1 MADDKEKLYE
11 LKQNDELLGKRGR
24 FISDR
29 IYNILPQESKDKFKE
44 ITSNRRSRF
53 FIPTTNGIL
62 GSIDIPTATMND
74 TEEAWVTP
82 FDEDNE
88 FNEDDEEETDFDS
101 EDESDIDF

>member
-24 FISDR
+24 LISDR

-53 FIPTTNGIL
+53 FIPTTNDIIA
-62 GSIDIPTATMND
+62 SINIPTATMDD
-74 TEEAWVTP
+74 TTADVWVTP
-82 FDEDNE
+82 FD
-88 FNEDDEEETDFDS
+88 EETDFDS

>member
-24 FISDR
+24 MISDR

-44 ITSNRRSRF
+44 ITSNRKSRP
-53 FIPTTNGIL
+53 FIPTTNNIIASINIL
-62 GSIDIPTATMND
+62 TTMNTTAD
-74 TEEAWVTP
+74 VLVNP

-88 FNEDDEEETDFDS
+88 FDSEDEEETDFDS
-101 EDESDIDF
+101 EDENDIDF

>member
-24 FISDR
+24 MISDR

-44 ITSNRRSRF
+44 ITSNRRSRP
-53 FIPTTNGIL
+53 FIPTTSDIL
-62 GSIDIPTATMND
+62 ETIDILTAMND
-74 TEEAWVTP
+74 TTADVWVTP

-88 FNEDDEEETDFDS
+88 FDEDDEEETDFDS